1 MSQPEIV
8 TKDAQKRPW
17 WLGFAVMAFGAVWI
31 WGAMQLPISDRLSG
45 IGPGA
50 VVLIIG
56 VALLILG
63 ALLLFQISRGE
74 TFESE
79 ESEDA
84 IADAP
89 VSYSRL
95 AMVGVAVFLPTLIM
109 SRLGFPLTGAL
120 SYTLIAR
127 ALGARNI
134 AFNFALGFALSVI
147 CWYLFELLG
156 VQLGGF
162 LPLLRL

>member
-1 MSQPEIV
+1 MSQPDLDRPGV
-8 TKDAQKRPW
+8 STRPW
-17 WLGFAVMAFGAVWI
+17 WLGFAIMALGAVWI
-31 WGAMQLPISDRLSG
+31 WGALKLPISDRLSG

-56 VALLILG
+56 VVLVLLG

-89 VSYSRL
+89 VSYPRL
-95 AMVGVAVFLPTLIM
+95 AMVAVAVFLPTLIM

-127 ALGARNI
+127 ALGARNLV
-134 AFNFALGFALSVI
+134 FNFAIGVVLASL
-147 CWYLFELLG
+147 CWYAFEKLG

-162 LPLLRL
+162 IPVLGL

>member
-1 MSQPEIV
+1 MSQPDLDPQGV
-8 TKDAQKRPW
+8 STRPW
-17 WLGFAVMAFGAVWI
+17 WLGFAVMAFGAIWI
-31 WGAMQLPISDRLSG
+31 WGALKLPISDRLSG

-56 VALLILG
+56 CALVLLG
-63 ALLLFQISRGE
+63 AILLFQISRGE

-89 VSYSRL
+89 VSYPRL
-95 AMVGVAVFLPTLIM
+95 AMVAIAVFLPTLIM
-109 SRLGFPLTGAL
+109 SRLGFALTGAI
-120 SYTLIAR
+120 SYTLISR

-134 AFNFALGFALSVI
+134 AFNFVIGLVLSALCWFA
-147 CWYLFELLG
+147 FEKLG

-162 LPLLRL
+162 IPVLGL